1 MNRLKQSTSKFTI
14 NLEPEEVYAITLK
27 RLNNTI
33 DAQRDDIRTLHAQIE
48 RMTTRQNFSDAKI
61 LELLRAIEM
70 KDKHAK
76 GLRK

>member
-1 MNRLKQSTSKFTI
+1 MISPPIRVVSEEHRLHI
-14 NLEPEEVYAITLK
+14 V
-27 RLNNTI
+27 I
-33 DAQRDDIRTLHAQIE
+33 DNQYDEIRTLHAQIE
-48 RMTTRQNFSDAKI
+48 RMTTRQDFSDAKI

>member
-1 MNRLKQSTSKFTI
+1 MSLTKDLK
-14 NLEPEEVYAITLK
+14 
-27 RLNNTI
+27 I
-33 DAQRDDIRTLHAQIE
+33 DMQGDEILRLHARIE

>member
-1 MNRLKQSTSKFTI
+1 MIINKATLLKEKLAEALPLHEKIEEQLETI
-14 NLEPEEVYAITLK
+14 LS
-27 RLNNTI
+27 
-33 DAQRDDIRTLHAQIE
+33 LHARINRMEE
-48 RMTTRQNFSDAKI
+48 RQRFSDAKI